1 MAHKKEINKHL
12 SVDCVV
18 FGYDSK
24 NLNVL
29 LVKRTLSDESNGYIF
44 YFSDYTL
51 AGNHVYI
58 NEKIDAAASRIL
70 FDLTGLEN
78 IYLEEFRTF
87 NDPDRISK
95 PLDKLWLKNIDRD
108 PSFPVVSVG
117 YFALL
122 STNDIKLKWKGREV
136 KWVPVNEVGTLGFD
150 HNHILKEA
158 LIALRNKM
166 KQEPIGFEL
175 LPAKFSL
182 TQLQR
187 VYEKVFDTKFT
198 TLSFRKIIENLDFIE
213 PYNEVYKNTNNR
225 SVQLYV
231 YKENE
236 YRKNSMRTLDFM
248 E

>member
-1 MAHKKEINKHL
+1 MQKEINKHL

-29 LVKRTLSDESNGYIF
+29 LVKRTLTDESNGYVF

-58 NEKIDAAASRIL
+58 DEKIDDAASRIL

-78 IYLEEFRTF
+78 IYLEKFRTF
-87 NDPDRISK
+87 DDPDRISK

-108 PSFPVVSVG
+108 PSFPVVSIG

-122 STNDIKLKWKGREV
+122 STKDIKLKWKGREV
-136 KWVPVNEVGTLGFD
+136 KWVPVNDVGTLGFD
-150 HNHILKEA
+150 HNYILREG

-166 KQEPIGFEL
+166 KQEPIGFKL
-175 LPAKFSL
+175 LPTKFSI

-187 VYEKVFDTKFT
+187 VYEKVYDMKFNT
-198 TLSFRKIIENLDFIE
+198 RNFHEKINSMNCIV
-213 PYNEVYKNTNNR
+213 PYNMEENIFKNKT
-225 SVQLYV
+225 VQLYV
-231 YKENE
+231 FNENE
-236 YRKNSMRTLDFM
+236 YKKESGKIMDVM
-248 E
+248 D